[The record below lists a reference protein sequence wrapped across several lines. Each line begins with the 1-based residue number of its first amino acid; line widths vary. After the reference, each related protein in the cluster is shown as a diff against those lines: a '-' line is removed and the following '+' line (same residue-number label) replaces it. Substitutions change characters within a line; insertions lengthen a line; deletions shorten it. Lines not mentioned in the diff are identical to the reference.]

1 MTSKSRVAVIHG
13 FDPLV
18 SELGGDPHQ
27 VAMSAGIELKQLQN
41 PETLM
46 PNNVLTRVL
55 SQSAL
60 ATDCDHFGL
69 ELGRRRNLSSYLGI
83 LGEMAQSAATLGE
96 ALTELFNLMS
106 VHTEAT
112 AWQLQCDSEVGY
124 VIFSLIDD
132 SAGGYKQIEQLVITL
147 FWRFVD
153 FLTEHHW
160 HPTMV
165 NFTFAKPANLAPYR
179 RIFDAPIDFDA
190 DFCGVVFHSSDLN
203 LTLPNRNEARH
214 NRLYQFAHSVQSS
227 RPRDV
232 QEQVRILIRKN
243 LELQLVGEDYLTRF
257 FPFEKRTLQRK
268 LNAQGTSYRKL
279 LHDVRIAM
287 AMELLANS
295 DISMT
300 RLAERLCYADLANF
314 TKVFSEHT
322 GKPPSAWRNQVR
334 SVFDSD

>member
-1 MTSKSRVAVIHG
+1 
-13 FDPLV
+13 
-18 SELGGDPHQ
+18 
-27 VAMSAGIELKQLQN
+27 
-41 PETLM
+41 
-46 PNNVLTRVL
+46 
-55 SQSAL
+55 
-60 ATDCDHFGL
+60 
-69 ELGRRRNLSSYLGI
+69 
-83 LGEMAQSAATLGE
+83 MAQSAATLGE

-132 SAGGYKQIEQLVITL
+132 STGGYKQIEQLVITL

-203 LTLPNRNEARH
+203 LTLSSRNEARH
-214 NRLYQFAHSVQSS
+214 NRLYQFAHSVLSS

-268 LNAQGTSYRKL
+268 LTAQGTSYRKL

-314 TKVFSEHT
+314 TKAFSEHT
-322 GKPPSAWRNQVR
+322 GKPPSAWRNQVK